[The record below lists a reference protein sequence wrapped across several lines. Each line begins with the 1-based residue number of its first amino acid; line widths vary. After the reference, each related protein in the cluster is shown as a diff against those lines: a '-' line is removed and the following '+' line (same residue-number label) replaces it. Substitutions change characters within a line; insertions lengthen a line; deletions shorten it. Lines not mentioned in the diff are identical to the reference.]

1 MLQGGMNSELNML
14 NPFGRKVICII
25 LVLLTVIG
33 FSFGSAAANSCEGGA
48 DCPIC
53 ANLTHG
59 HVPGAAAD
67 MENPG
72 CPQDGQNSP
81 CGFEASQ
88 DPDDFRGMVSAV
100 RSYHQVHTGIFAA
113 VSDEYGQT
121 LLPKEFVLQFLL
133 SDSGGTAPIYLFN
146 QALLC

>member
-1 MLQGGMNSELNML
+1 MNCEFNILK
-14 NPFGRKVICII
+14 PFGRKTICII
-25 LVLLTVIG
+25 LVLLTGIG
-33 FSFGSAAANSCEGGA
+33 FAFGSAAANSCAGDV
-48 DCPIC
+48 DCPVC
-53 ANLTHG
+53 AKRTHG

-72 CPQDGQNSP
+72 CPQDGKNSP

-88 DPDDFRGMVSAV
+88 DPDEFRGIVSAA
-100 RSYHQVHTGIFAA
+100 RSYHQSYSGIFAA

-121 LLPKEFVLQFLL
+121 LFPKVFGLQFLL
-133 SDSGGTAPIYLFN
+133 SDSGGTAPIYLLN